1 MRKNMKFILYT
12 KPCPINQKFGIFRG
26 RNILSK
32 KYRDTK
38 YALAMEIRSQ
48 GILCPYSGILEVTL
62 VFHFGDKRKRDVDA
76 YIKIILDAMEGLVYD
91 NDNQI
96 VELLV
101 YKQIDLKN
109 PRTEVEIYERS
120 DISGR

>member
-1 MRKNMKFILYT
+1 
-12 KPCPINQKFGIFRG
+12 
-26 RNILSK
+26 
-32 KYRDTK
+32 
-38 YALAMEIRSQ
+38 MEIRSQ
-48 GILCPYSGILEVTL
+48 GILRPYSGILEVTL